1 MVMVGMGAR
10 TLDLLLLLLEVRMA
24 MSHIACRVLLSR
36 LS

>member
-1 MVMVGMGAR
+1 MGAR
-10 TLDLLLLLLEVRMA
+10 TLDLLLLLLLEVGMA